1 MSATAPMPNPIF
13 DGPFSAADLTRYQRD
28 GFLRVPGLFAAD
40 EIAPLCNAVTQDPSA
55 GGRVYSDSY
64 ADVPDSDAP
73 GDQDDRGNLTPAHE
87 YAGWTGPGGDDLL
100 GTLIRIERI
109 VDRAEQL
116 VGEPVYHWHTN
127 LVRKPARSTGRI
139 PWHSDLG
146 SWYAD
151 GVLEAALCSCVL
163 ALTPTTIDNGCL
175 RFMRGS
181 QRTGRLDRV
190 ADEHVA
196 FNIEANRLAAMLERY
211 EPVAIELSP
220 GDAVFFHPAAVHS
233 SQSNQTDN
241 PRTQL
246 VFTYNAVSNPPIFDD
261 QTHHAYH
268 PLHKTSDTSL
278 RNGKWK
284 GVFERTRATRIGDPS
299 DPAAVVYRVGPRKA
313 E

>member
-1 MSATAPMPNPIF
+1 MI
-13 DGPFSAADLTRYQRD
+13 
-28 GFLRVPGLFAAD
+28 
-40 EIAPLCNAVTQDPSA
+40 
-55 GGRVYSDSY
+55 
-64 ADVPDSDAP
+64 
-73 GDQDDRGNLTPAHE
+73 
-87 YAGWTGPGGDDLL
+87 LL

-233 SQSNQTDN
+233 SQSQ
-241 PRTQL
+241 
-246 VFTYNAVSNPPIFDD
+246 SNRQSAHPARLYLQRGQQSRRSSTIKHTTPI
-261 QTHHAYH
+261 THCTRQAN
-268 PLHKTSDTSL
+268 TSL